1 MNSQDLQN
9 TQNNIEQIII
19 NEILEPMKD
28 WSKIN
33 KYLFILKDIDSKRRK
48 AWNNEKFGPYEKIA
62 DQVASELNL
71 PVDFTA
77 DDIPF

>member
-19 NEILEPMKD
+19 DEILEPMKD

-62 DQVASELNL
+62 EVASELDL
-71 PVDFTA
+71 PPDFT